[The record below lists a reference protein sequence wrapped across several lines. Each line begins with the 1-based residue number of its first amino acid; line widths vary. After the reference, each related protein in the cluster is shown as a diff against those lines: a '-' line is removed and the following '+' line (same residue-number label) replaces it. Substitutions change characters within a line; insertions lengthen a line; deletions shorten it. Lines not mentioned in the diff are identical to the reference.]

1 MCNQAYTDEAG
12 TFWDAIFEGKPFDYV
27 DSVIS
32 ALSLLKVEEVI
43 AFGQRYLFNTN
54 TRTTMSVMIFG
65 SEYTDTYTTLTA
77 NTTGVFDCTQGLA
90 STTNTTAS
98 TYAATNT
105 DTVSHKSDTS
115 SHFPTI
121 VTITPSNFCST
132 LNGLT
137 QLREANRFYEG
148 GSEL

>member
-1 MCNQAYTDEAG
+1 M
-12 TFWDAIFEGKPFDYV
+12 
-27 DSVIS
+27 DSVIN

-77 NTTGVFDCTQGLA
+77 NATGTGVFDCTQGLA
-90 STTNTTAS
+90 ATTNTTAS
-98 TYAATNT
+98 TNTATST
-105 DTVSHKSDTS
+105 DTVSHNSDAS
-115 SHFPTI
+115 SHFPTR
-121 VTITPSNFCST
+121 VTITPGNFCST

-137 QLREANRFYEG
+137 QLRETYRFYEG